1 MDSPFLINYLLINV
15 KEFLFYKCFPYL
27 CTVIMNE
34 LKNKKMSK
42 SNNSRGFIYVMST
55 PSEEGL
61 VYINVSEEEPNKEV
75 EEAVAKGLISDKFE
89 VILTIGVDNP
99 FKVFNIVETII
110 DKYRMVEGRNF
121 FKVDFLPF
129 FELVTNVSDL
139 INENYDKS
147 STEGRYGVRGSS
159 LESRPELKE
168 KRFKTVEELTSMG
181 IEDIDIYDHRTCR
194 GVTK

>member
-1 MDSPFLINYLLINV
+1 MVVLFLINYLLINV

-75 EEAVAKGLISDKFE
+75 EEAVANGLISDKFE
-89 VILTIGVDNP
+89 VIITIGVDNP

-159 LESRPELKE
+159 LESRPELKG
-168 KRFKTVEELTSMG
+168 KRFKTIEELTSMG
-181 IEDIDIYDHRTCR
+181 IDDIYIYDHRTGR
-194 GVTK
+194 GVIK